1 MEPGLMDRLRC
12 ILGHDVAAH
21 DCVWGWTWDIRIL
34 GDLFVVIFRLR
45 MAYGIFGVRCI
56 YRGDSKLNG
65 DILKT

>member
-1 MEPGLMDRLRC
+1 MDRLRC